1 MGLFD
6 NFLQQIATGDQI
18 KDYKHASRLF
28 VDNNYALSP
37 KYNWLYHVFFDLN
50 PSLTGLD
57 QQTQMETGMLVK
69 SADLPKF
76 RVDSKTYNNYNRPTI
91 AQSKARFEDIQIV
104 FHDDQTNV
112 ARKLWYDYYNYYYR
126 DMDNSYGDAT
136 GAINPIFTA
145 PNKQVL
151 GGRDQFNQFGY
162 TPRIYNFSNQ
172 YINAIRLYSLHQKR
186 FSEYTLINPV
196 ITSYRHGSL
205 NASGD
210 GTLEST
216 MTISYETVLY
226 ASGFA
231 QAARGGFAN
240 LHYDKSPSP
249 LTPAGGGTNSFAGP
263 GGILN
268 AIDEVIQDGSGG
280 NYGSAAFKLLRGYN
294 KNKNVNLKNL
304 VQAEL
309 TTALFDIASGR
320 NPQDRTFIPY
330 SGVNAGAPGAGSSV
344 AYNGA
349 TTAAPGSASSNGSSV
364 SSAGGVLTGL
374 GLAAALSGE
383 PTIGAGL
390 VVAGIIANKLSS
402 NANATSSNST
412 VSGGS
417 VNTVANVTPSGG
429 ELVISAAE
437 QIAPFSFAGFIA
449 KAARE
454 SKARSAAEKKKK
466 EEEAAKTADAYSTLY
481 GSNYYKTG
489 AGAPAYASTPTY
501 ETGTNTAVTEPNP
514 LDQTPYKGT
523 NTTTDTAVPYRYAA
537 ESSGQTSSGGFNGN
551 QSTNP
556 IPGVS

>member
-6 NFLQQIATGDQI
+6 NFLQQVATGDQI
-18 KDYKHASRLF
+18 KDYKHASRIF
-28 VDNNYALSP
+28 VDNYYALSP

-76 RVDSKTYNNYNRPTI
+76 KVDARSYNNYNRPTI

-104 FHDDQTNV
+104 FHDDQSNV
-112 ARKLWYDYYNYYYR
+112 VRKLWYDYYNYYYR

-136 GAINPIFTA
+136 GSVNPIFTA

-151 GGRDQFNQFGY
+151 GNRDQFNRFGY
-162 TPRIYNFSNQ
+162 TPRINDFSNQ

-205 NASGD
+205 NASGE
-210 GTLEST
+210 GTLENT

-231 QAARGGFAN
+231 QAARGGFAD

-268 AIDEVIQDGSGG
+268 TIDEVIQDGSGG

-304 VQAEL
+304 VEAEL
-309 TTALFDIASGR
+309 TTALFDIANGQ
-320 NPQDRTFIPY
+320 NPRDRTFIPY
-330 SGVNAGAPGAGSSV
+330 SGVNAGAPGTGSSV
-344 AYNGA
+344 AYKGS
-349 TTAAPGSASSNGSSV
+349 TTAAPGSVSSNGSSV

-374 GLAAALSGE
+374 GIAAALSGE
-383 PTIGAGL
+383 PKIGAGL
-390 VVAGIIANKLSS
+390 VVAGIIANKIS
-402 NANATSSNST
+402 ANASSSNST
-412 VSGGS
+412 VKGGS
-417 VNTVANVTPSGG
+417 VNTVANVQSSGG
-429 ELVISAAE
+429 ELLISSAE
-437 QIAPFSFAGFIA
+437 SIAPFSFAGFIA

-454 SKARSAAEKKKK
+454 SKARSEAEEKKKK
-466 EEEAAKTADAYSTLY
+466 EEAAKTADAYKA
-481 GSNYYKTG
+481 YYKTG
-489 AGAPAYASTPTY
+489 PGAPSNSDKPTY
-501 ETGTNTAVTEPNP
+501 ETGTNNAVTEPSP
-514 LDQTPYKGT
+514 LDQTPNKGT
-523 NTTTDTAVPYRYAA
+523 NIPTDSAVPYRYAA
-537 ESSGQTSSGGFNGN
+537 ESSGQTSNSGFNGN

-556 IPGVS
+556 IPGVN

>member
-1 MGLFD
+1 MGFFD
-6 NFLQQIATGDQI
+6 NFLQQVAAGDQI

-28 VDNNYALSP
+28 VDNYYALSP

-76 RVDSKTYNNYNRPTI
+76 RVDAKSYNNYNRPTI
-91 AQSKARFEDIQIV
+91 AQSKARFEEIQIV

-112 ARKLWYDYYNYYYR
+112 VRKLWYDYYNYYYR

-136 GAINPIFTA
+136 GSINPIFTA

-151 GGRDQFNQFGY
+151 GGRDQFNRFGY

-172 YINAIRLYSLHQKR
+172 YINAIRLYSLHQKK

-205 NASGD
+205 NSSGD
-210 GTLEST
+210 GTLENT
-216 MTISYETVLY
+216 MTIAYETVLY

-231 QAARGGFAN
+231 QAARGGFAS

-294 KNKNVNLKNL
+294 KNKNSNLKNL

-309 TTALFDIASGR
+309 TTALFDIANGKDPR
-320 NPQDRTFIPY
+320 DRTFIPY
-330 SGVNAGAPGAGSSV
+330 SGVNAGAPGTGSSV
-344 AYNGA
+344 AYNGS
-349 TTAAPGSASSNGSSV
+349 TKAAPGSVSSNGSSV
-364 SSAGGVLTGL
+364 TSTGSTLTGL
-374 GLAAALSGE
+374 GLAVALSGE

-390 VVAGIIANKLSS
+390 VVAGIIANKISA
-402 NANATSSNST
+402 NANAKSSNST

-417 VNTVANVTPSGG
+417 VNTVANVKPSGG
-429 ELVISAAE
+429 ELLISSAE
-437 QIAPFSFAGFIA
+437 QLAPFSFAGFVA

-454 SKARSAAEKKKK
+454 SQARAAAEEKKKK
-466 EEEAAKTADAYSTLY
+466 EEAAKTADAYRD
-481 GSNYYKTG
+481 YYKTG
-489 AGAPAYASTPTY
+489 PGATANSDKPTY
-501 ETGTNTAVTEPNP
+501 ETGTNNTVTQPSSLE
-514 LDQTPYKGT
+514 QTPYKGT
-523 NTTTDTAVPYRYAA
+523 NTPADSAVPYRYAA
-537 ESSGQTSSGGFNGN
+537 ESSGQTNSGGFNGN